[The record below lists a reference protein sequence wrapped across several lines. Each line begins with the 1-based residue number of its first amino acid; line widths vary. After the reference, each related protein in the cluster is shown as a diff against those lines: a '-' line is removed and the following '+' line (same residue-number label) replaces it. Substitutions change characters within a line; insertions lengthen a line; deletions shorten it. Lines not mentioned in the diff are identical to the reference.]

1 MGIGRDGRG
10 RTYGSAGSL
19 VMAALASH
27 LEGNIVGGVALD
39 LEGSGRQVVEVLV
52 QELETTIVSINT
64 SRNKK

>member
-1 MGIGRDGRG
+1 
-10 RTYGSAGSL
+10 
-19 VMAALASH
+19 MAALASH